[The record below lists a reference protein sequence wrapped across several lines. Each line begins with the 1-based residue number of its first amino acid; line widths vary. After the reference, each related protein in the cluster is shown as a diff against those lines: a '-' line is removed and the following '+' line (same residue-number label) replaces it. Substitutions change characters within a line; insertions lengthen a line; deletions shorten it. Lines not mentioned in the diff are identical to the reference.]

1 MANRWCVTRIGLIL
15 SRRDKRMGIRSL
27 VGNVEEEDRYSGDGR
42 GGSCRLILFCII
54 AETIVRTAREIRE
67 REGRQNAKREFL
79 QMRCL
84 CRWLREASCEKQNKT
99 IIQELVEF
107 GEAGVNARLKK
118 GCEAVTFNFLGHWVH
133 NPSLFWEI
141 CSACVCSYKS
151 FAVWQREE
159 SVAPVCII
167 LYIRYELILDRLYE
181 IEIYCLGYL
190 NWFSWLKWS
199 ILAPSADCI
208 SYEFDLF
215 SVSKYLVCIYIFPFH
230 GDEVF
235 EPHTAFRPMS
245 DHILW
250 FVAALCSIK
259 TIRRKI
265 CIVCLVLLSCHTAE

>member
-1 MANRWCVTRIGLIL
+1 
-15 SRRDKRMGIRSL
+15 MGIRSL

-199 ILAPSADCI
+199 ILAPCRL
-208 SYEFDLF
+208 Y
-215 SVSKYLVCIYIFPFH
+215 
-230 GDEVF
+230 
-235 EPHTAFRPMS
+235 
-245 DHILW
+245 ILW
-250 FVAALCSIK
+250 ICFLSQSTLCVYIYSPFMGTK
-259 TIRRKI
+259 
-265 CIVCLVLLSCHTAE
+265 CLSLTRHSVPWVIIFYDLLLPYVQ